1 MYEIIDNY
9 LKKEDFIKI
18 QKWVLHR
25 NFLWHFV
32 DKPNETSTNEKQ
44 FQFGRV
50 FVEYD
55 GVIVDD
61 AVEYLKIIL
70 EPYCKNKNIKVGINR
85 AKINMYINVDNISRG
100 LGIHQDIADEKNYK
114 TLLFYLDT
122 NNGCTKFES
131 GETIETV
138 ENRALIF
145 DAHLYH
151 QTVTQTDSLFRRN
164 ININFKEL

>member
-9 LKKEDFIKI
+9 LKEDDFNKI
-18 QKWVLHR
+18 EKWILHR
-25 NFLWHFV
+25 DFMWHFV
-32 DKPNETSTNEKQ
+32 DKPNRTSTNETQ

-50 FVEYD
+50 FIEYGD
-55 GVIVDD
+55 TIVHD
-61 AVEYLKIIL
+61 AVGNLKNIMK
-70 EPYCKNKNIKVGINR
+70 PYCKSKKVKVGINR
-85 AKINMYINVDNISRG
+85 AKVNMYINVNNKHEG
-100 LGIHQDIADEKNYK
+100 LGLHQDIEDEKDYK

-122 NNGCTKFES
+122 NDGYTEFENGEKVN
-131 GETIETV
+131 TV
-138 ENRALIF
+138 KNRALIF